1 MKSRQSGGALKMPDK
16 TEQSDRAPNPIRNR
30 KVVTADPACAY
41 PAIRDGWLAGAR
53 KQSGLA
59 GMLTLGR

>member
-1 MKSRQSGGALKMPDK
+1 LLLLG
-16 TEQSDRAPNPIRNR
+16 
-30 KVVTADPACAY
+30 TAERVRPAY
-41 PAIRDGWLAGAR
+41 TAIRDGWPAGAR